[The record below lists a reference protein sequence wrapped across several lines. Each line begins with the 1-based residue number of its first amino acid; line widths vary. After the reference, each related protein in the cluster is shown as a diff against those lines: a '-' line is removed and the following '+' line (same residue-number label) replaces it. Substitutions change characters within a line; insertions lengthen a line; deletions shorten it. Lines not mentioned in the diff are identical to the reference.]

1 MIEVGVLGATGYTGA
16 ELIRLLGRHQQV
28 QLRFATS
35 RSHPDRSLAQVF
47 PGAPDFNLIDPEHAA
62 LGDVDLVFLCLPHE
76 QSAEVAAAALQVG
89 TRVIDLSAAFRL
101 ADADIYRQW
110 YGQPHPATELLDE
123 AVYGLTETERE
134 RLIGARLVAN
144 PGCYPT
150 TVLLA
155 LYPLLLESAVS
166 GQVIVDAKTGVSGA
180 GRTPK
185 LAMHF
190 VEVAEDLRPYSIGR
204 AHRHLPEMEAM
215 LARWSDRYPKLIF
228 SPHLVPIPR
237 GLLSTL
243 YIPLRSGWVEP
254 QLHDLYLETY
264 ADEPFITILPVG
276 EVATMRQ
283 VNYSNRCVIGMTEV
297 DGMLLVTVAIDNLQ
311 KGAAGQAMQNMN
323 VVFGM
328 EETAG
333 LL

>member
-16 ELIRLLGRHQQV
+16 ELIRLIGRHEQV
-28 QLRFATS
+28 RLAFATS
-35 RSHPDRSLAQVF
+35 RSNPDRSLAQVF
-47 PGAPDFNLIDPEHAA
+47 PGAPEVDLIAPEHAP
-62 LGDVDLVFLCLPHE
+62 LKDVDLVFLCLAHG
-76 QSAEVAAAALQVG
+76 QSAEVAAAALQAG
-89 TRVIDLSAAFRL
+89 TRVIDLSADFRL
-101 ADADIYRQW
+101 ADADTYQQW
-110 YGQPHPATELLDE
+110 YGQPHAAPELLDE
-123 AVYGLTETERE
+123 AVYGLTEIARE
-134 RLIGARLVAN
+134 QLSGARLVAN

-155 LYPLLLESAVS
+155 LYPLLLGSAVS
-166 GQVIVDAKTGVSGA
+166 GQVIVDAKSGVSGA

-185 LAMHF
+185 LATHF
-190 VEVAEDLRPYSIGR
+190 VEVAGDLRPYSIGR
-204 AHRHLPEMEAM
+204 THRHLPEMEAM
-215 LARWSDRYPKLIF
+215 IALWGDSHPKLIF

-243 YIPLRSGWVEP
+243 YVPLRSGWVES
-254 QLHDLYLETY
+254 QLHELYLETY

-276 EVATMRQ
+276 EVATLRQ

-297 DGMLLVTVAIDNLQ
+297 EGTLVVTAAIDNLQ
-311 KGAAGQAMQNMN
+311 KGAAGQALQNMN
-323 VVFGM
+323 VVFGL

>member
-1 MIEVGVLGATGYTGA
+1 MIDVGVLGATGYTGV
-16 ELIRLLGRHQQV
+16 ELIRLLGRHEQV
-28 QLRFATS
+28 QLKFATS
-35 RSHPDRSLAQVF
+35 RSNPDRSLAQVF

-62 LGDVDLVFLCLPHE
+62 LEDVDLVFLCLPHE
-76 QSAEVAAAALQVG
+76 QSAEAAAAALQAG

-101 ADADIYRQW
+101 ADADTYRRW
-110 YGQPHPATELLDE
+110 YGQRHPAPELLDE

-134 RLIGARLVAN
+134 RLVGARLVAN

-166 GQVIVDAKTGVSGA
+166 GQVIVDAKSGVSGA

-185 LAMHF
+185 LASQF

-204 AHRHLPEMEAM
+204 THRHLPEMEAI
-215 LARWSDRYPKLIF
+215 LARWSDTKPRLIF
-228 SPHLVPIPR
+228 SPHLVPISR

-243 YIPLRSGWVEP
+243 YIPLRSDWVEP

-264 ADEPFITILPVG
+264 TDEPFITILPVG

-297 DGMLLVTVAIDNLQ
+297 DGTLVVTAAIDNLQ
-311 KGAAGQAMQNMN
+311 KGAAGQALQNMN
-323 VVFGM
+323 VVFGF
-328 EETAG
+328 EETTG

>member
-1 MIEVGVLGATGYTGA
+1 MIDVGVLGATGYTGV
-16 ELIRLLGRHQQV
+16 ELIRLLGRHEQV
-28 QLRFATS
+28 QLKFATS

-62 LGDVDLVFLCLPHE
+62 LEDVDLVFLCLPHE
-76 QSAEVAAAALQVG
+76 QSAEAAAAALQAG

-101 ADADIYRQW
+101 ADGDTYRRW
-110 YGQPHPATELLDE
+110 YGQRHPAPELLDE

-134 RLIGARLVAN
+134 RLAGARLVAN

-166 GQVIVDAKTGVSGA
+166 GQVIVDAKSGVSGA

-185 LAMHF
+185 LASQF

-204 AHRHLPEMEAM
+204 THRHLPEMEAI
-215 LARWSDRYPKLIF
+215 LARWSDTKPRLIF
-228 SPHLVPIPR
+228 SPHLVPISR

-243 YIPLRSGWVEP
+243 YVPLRSDWVEP

-264 ADEPFITILPVG
+264 TDEPFITILPVG

-297 DGMLLVTVAIDNLQ
+297 DGTLIVTAAIDNLQ
-311 KGAAGQAMQNMN
+311 KGAAGQALQNMN
-323 VVFGM
+323 VVFGF
-328 EETAG
+328 EETTG

>member
-1 MIEVGVLGATGYTGA
+1 MIDVGVLGATGYTGV
-16 ELIRLLGRHQQV
+16 ELIRLLGRHEQV
-28 QLRFATS
+28 QLKFATS
-35 RSHPDRSLAQVF
+35 RSNPDRSLAQVF

-62 LGDVDLVFLCLPHE
+62 LEDVDLVFLCLPHE
-76 QSAEVAAAALQVG
+76 QSAEAAAAALQAG

-101 ADADIYRQW
+101 ADGDTYRRW
-110 YGQPHPATELLDE
+110 YGQRHPAPELLDE

-134 RLIGARLVAN
+134 RLAGARLVAN

-166 GQVIVDAKTGVSGA
+166 GQVIVDAKSGVSGA

-185 LAMHF
+185 LASQF

-204 AHRHLPEMEAM
+204 THRHLPEMEAI
-215 LARWSDRYPKLIF
+215 LARWSDTKPRLIF
-228 SPHLVPIPR
+228 SPHLVPISR

-243 YIPLRSGWVEP
+243 YVPLRSDWVEP

-264 ADEPFITILPVG
+264 TDEPFITILPVG

-297 DGMLLVTVAIDNLQ
+297 DGTLIVTAAIDNLQ
-311 KGAAGQAMQNMN
+311 KGAAGQALQNMN
-323 VVFGM
+323 VVFGF
-328 EETAG
+328 EETTG

>member
-16 ELIRLLGRHQQV
+16 ELIRLLGRHEQV
-28 QLRFATS
+28 RLRFAAS
-35 RSHPDRSLAQVF
+35 RSNPDRSLAQVF
-47 PGAPDFNLIDPEHAA
+47 PGAPDIKLIDPEHAPIE
-62 LGDVDLVFLCLPHE
+62 DVDLVFLCLPHG

-89 TRVIDLSAAFRL
+89 TRVIDLSADFRL
-101 ADADIYRQW
+101 ADADTYRQW
-110 YGQPHPATELLDE
+110 YGQRHPAPELLGE

-134 RLIGARLVAN
+134 RLAGARLVAN

-166 GQVIVDAKTGVSGA
+166 GQVIVDAKSGVSGA

-185 LAMHF
+185 LATHF
-190 VEVAEDLRPYSIGR
+190 VEVAGDLRPYSIGR

-215 LARWSDRYPKLIF
+215 LARWSDSHLRLIF
-228 SPHLVPIPR
+228 SPHLVPIAR

-243 YIPLRSGWVEP
+243 YVPLRSGWDES
-254 QLHDLYLETY
+254 QLHDLYLERY

-276 EVATMRQ
+276 EVATLRQ

-297 DGMLLVTVAIDNLQ
+297 EGTLVVTAAIDNLQ
-311 KGAAGQAMQNMN
+311 KGAAGQALQNMN
-323 VVFGM
+323 VVFGL

>member
-16 ELIRLLGRHQQV
+16 ELIRLLGRHEQV

-35 RSHPDRSLAQVF
+35 RSNPGRSLAQVF
-47 PGAPDFNLIDPEHAA
+47 PGAPDVKLIDPERAP
-62 LGDVDLVFLCLPHE
+62 LEDVDLVFLCLPNG
-76 QSAEVAAAALQVG
+76 QSAEVADEALHAG
-89 TRVIDLSAAFRL
+89 TRVIDLSADFRL
-101 ADADIYRQW
+101 ADADIYREW
-110 YGQPHPATELLDE
+110 YGQHHPAPELLDE

-134 RLIGARLVAN
+134 RLTGARLVAN

-166 GQVIVDAKTGVSGA
+166 GQVIVDAKSGVSGA

-185 LAMHF
+185 LASQF
-190 VEVAEDLRPYSIGR
+190 VEVAEDLRPYNIGR
-204 AHRHLPEMEAM
+204 THRHLPEMEAM
-215 LARWSDRYPKLIF
+215 LARWSDMKPRLIF
-228 SPHLVPIPR
+228 SPHLVPISR

-243 YIPLRSGWVEP
+243 YVPLNSSWGEP

-264 ADEPFITILPVG
+264 VDEPFITILPVG

-297 DGMLLVTVAIDNLQ
+297 DGTLVVTAAIDNLQ

-323 VVFGM
+323 VVFGL

>member
-1 MIEVGVLGATGYTGA
+1 MIDVGVLGATGYTGV
-16 ELIRLLGRHQQV
+16 ELIRLLGRHEQV
-28 QLRFATS
+28 QLKFATS
-35 RSHPDRSLAQVF
+35 RSNPDRSLAQVF

-62 LGDVDLVFLCLPHE
+62 LDDVDLVFLCLPHE
-76 QSAEVAAAALQVG
+76 QSAEAAAAALQAG

-101 ADADIYRQW
+101 ADADTYRRW
-110 YGQPHPATELLDE
+110 YGQRHPAPELLDE

-134 RLIGARLVAN
+134 RLAGARLVAN

-166 GQVIVDAKTGVSGA
+166 GQVIVDAKSGVSGA

-185 LAMHF
+185 LASQF

-204 AHRHLPEMEAM
+204 THRHLPEMEAI
-215 LARWSDRYPKLIF
+215 LARWSDTKPRLIF
-228 SPHLVPIPR
+228 SPHLVPISR

-243 YIPLRSGWVEP
+243 YIPLRSDWVEP

-264 ADEPFITILPVG
+264 TDEPFITILPVG

-297 DGMLLVTVAIDNLQ
+297 DGTLVVTAAIDNLQ
-311 KGAAGQAMQNMN
+311 KGAAGQALQNMN
-323 VVFGM
+323 VVFGF
-328 EETAG
+328 EETTG

>member
-1 MIEVGVLGATGYTGA
+1 MIDVGVLGATGYTGV
-16 ELIRLLGRHQQV
+16 ELIRLLGRHEQV
-28 QLRFATS
+28 QLKFATS
-35 RSHPDRSLAQVF
+35 RSNPDRSLAQVF

-62 LGDVDLVFLCLPHE
+62 LEDVDLVFLCLPHE
-76 QSAEVAAAALQVG
+76 QSAEAAAAALQAG

-101 ADADIYRQW
+101 ADGDTYRRW
-110 YGQPHPATELLDE
+110 YGQRHPAPELLDE

-134 RLIGARLVAN
+134 RLAGARLVAN

-166 GQVIVDAKTGVSGA
+166 GQVIVDAKSGVSGA

-185 LAMHF
+185 LASQF

-204 AHRHLPEMEAM
+204 THRHLPEMEAI
-215 LARWSDRYPKLIF
+215 LARWSDTKPRLIF
-228 SPHLVPIPR
+228 SPHLVPISR

-243 YIPLRSGWVEP
+243 YVPLRSDWVEP

-264 ADEPFITILPVG
+264 TDEPFITILPVG
-276 EVATMRQ
+276 EVATIRQ

-297 DGMLLVTVAIDNLQ
+297 DGTLIVTAAIDNLQ
-311 KGAAGQAMQNMN
+311 KGAAGQALQNMN
-323 VVFGM
+323 VVFGF
-328 EETAG
+328 EETTG

>member
-1 MIEVGVLGATGYTGA
+1 
-16 ELIRLLGRHQQV
+16 
-28 QLRFATS
+28 
-35 RSHPDRSLAQVF
+35 LAQVF
-47 PGAPDFNLIDPEHAA
+47 PGAPDVKLIDPEHAP
-62 LGDVDLVFLCLPHE
+62 LEDVDLVFLCLPHG
-76 QSAEVAAAALQVG
+76 QSAEVAAGALQAG

-101 ADADIYRQW
+101 ADADTYRQW
-110 YGQPHPATELLDE
+110 YGQRHPAPELLDE

-134 RLIGARLVAN
+134 RLAGARLVAN

-150 TVLLA
+150 SVLLA

-166 GQVIVDAKTGVSGA
+166 GQVIVDAKSGVSGA

-185 LAMHF
+185 LATHF
-190 VEVAEDLRPYSIGR
+190 VEVAGDLRPYSIGR
-204 AHRHLPEMEAM
+204 SHRHLPEMEAM
-215 LARWSDRYPKLIF
+215 LARWSNSHPRLIF

-237 GLLSTL
+237 GLLSTM

-276 EVATMRQ
+276 EVATLRQ

-297 DGMLLVTVAIDNLQ
+297 EGTLVVTSAIDNLQ
-311 KGAAGQAMQNMN
+311 KGAAGQALQNMN
-323 VVFGM
+323 VVFGL
-328 EETAG
+328 EETSG

>member
-1 MIEVGVLGATGYTGA
+1 MIDVGVLGATGYTGV
-16 ELIRLLGRHQQV
+16 ELIRLLGRHEQV
-28 QLRFATS
+28 QLKFATS
-35 RSHPDRSLAQVF
+35 RSNPDRSLAQVF

-62 LGDVDLVFLCLPHE
+62 LEDVDLVFLCLPHE
-76 QSAEVAAAALQVG
+76 QSAEAAAAALQAG

-101 ADADIYRQW
+101 ADADTYRRW
-110 YGQPHPATELLDE
+110 YGQRHPAPELLDE

-134 RLIGARLVAN
+134 RLAGARLVAN

-166 GQVIVDAKTGVSGA
+166 GQVIVDAKSGVSGA

-185 LAMHF
+185 LASQF

-204 AHRHLPEMEAM
+204 THRHLPEMEAI
-215 LARWSDRYPKLIF
+215 LARWSDTKPRLIF
-228 SPHLVPIPR
+228 SPHLVPISR

-243 YIPLRSGWVEP
+243 YVPLRSDWVEP

-264 ADEPFITILPVG
+264 TDEPFITILPVG
-276 EVATMRQ
+276 EVATIRQ

-297 DGMLLVTVAIDNLQ
+297 DGTLVVTAAIDNLQ
-311 KGAAGQAMQNMN
+311 KGAAGQALQNMN
-323 VVFGM
+323 VVFGF
-328 EETAG
+328 EETTG